1 MKKIDRYG
9 ETRVNT
15 QGLKMRICK
24 YNNVHDIDVEFEDG
38 YISKNK
44 HYTAF
49 KKGNIENPNYNKAN
63 IINRIG
69 ETNYNNQNLKMT
81 IINYNNNHDIDVI
94 FDDGTIVK
102 HKSYSEF
109 IKGSIKNKCFSK
121 YIGETSVNNNG
132 LKMTIVDG
140 NSYNNLIV
148 KFEDGTIVKNINFK
162 RFQEGNVSNPYYP
175 SVCGVGFIGSSSS
188 SENGILKKSYSVWSG
203 MLNRCYNKKHP
214 NKAYIGCSV
223 CEEWYNYTNFEKWFD
238 ENYYT
243 IDGEEIELDK
253 DILIRGNKIYSPDT
267 CIFVPKRINSLFIS
281 LNKNNNKT
289 IGIDWKEK
297 IHKYQIRCCF
307 ENDRKYIGVYSTEE
321 ESFNAY
327 KQFKESYV
335 KQIADK
341 YKDKIPEK
349 LYNAM
354 YNWEV

>member
-1 MKKIDRYG
+1 MNKVEKRERLLTAMIHHN
-9 ETRVNT
+9 RVVYHP
-15 QGLKMRICK
+15 QEICNMI
-24 YNNVHDIDVEFEDG
+24 YSYLVPG
-38 YISKNK
+38 YYVSMPLCNEQCNYEIL
-44 HYTAF
+44 
-49 KKGNIENPNYNKAN
+49 IELESTY
-63 IINRIG
+63 R
-69 ETNYNNQNLKMT
+69 
-81 IINYNNNHDIDVI
+81 
-94 FDDGTIVK
+94 
-102 HKSYSEF
+102 KSF
-109 IKGSIKNKCFSK
+109 I
-121 YIGETSVNNNG
+121 
-132 LKMTIVDG
+132 
-140 NSYNNLIV
+140 
-148 KFEDGTIVKNINFK
+148 
-162 RFQEGNVSNPYYP
+162 RRR
-175 SVCGVGFIGSSSS
+175 
-188 SENGILKKSYSVWSG
+188 ILKKSYSVWSG

-297 IHKYQIRCCF
+297 IHKYQVRCCF

-335 KQIADK
+335 KT
-341 YKDKIPEK
+341 
-349 LYNAM
+349 NCR
-354 YNWEV
+354 